1 MPHPRIKLYWLNKS
15 RAQRIVWL
23 LQELHLNYDVESF
36 RRGPDM
42 RAPRELLQVHPLGK
56 SPVVRISLPGLE
68 DAATSSNSS
77 GPRDLVLA
85 ESGFIAQYLVEH
97 FGQGVTG
104 APRRLAP
111 RRYRDGCEG
120 QPGGET
126 EAWLRYQ
133 YFLHYAE
140 GSLMPPLLVGLILEV
155 LKSPRIPFLIRPIT
169 SRVSNQLAAAFVA
182 PELARNLAFLEEQ
195 LKTAPGGDGS
205 GKGYLCGPHL
215 TAADILMV
223 FPLQVARQRAGGLT
237 HGKEGKQLAEQ
248 FSVVWEYLER
258 LESEPGCKRAEEQTR
273 NWEDHEPE
281 G

>member
-1 MPHPRIKLYWLNKS
+1 MPQPHIKLYWLNKS

-23 LQELHLNYDVESF
+23 LEELHLDYDVEVF

-56 SPVVRISLPGLE
+56 SPVVSISLPGLE
-68 DAATSSNSS
+68 DAAATSR
-77 GPRDLVLA
+77 PEPKDLVLA

-97 FGQGVTG
+97 FGQGL
-104 APRRLAP
+104 AENQPRLAP
-111 RRYRDGCEG
+111 KRYRDGYEG

-140 GSLMPPLLVGLILEV
+140 GSLMPPMLVGLILGI

-169 SRVSNQLAAAFVA
+169 SGVSSKLAAAFLA

-195 LKTAPGGDGS
+195 LKTAPGT
-205 GKGYLCGPHL
+205 GYLCGPHL

-223 FPLQVARQRAGGLT
+223 FPLQLARQRAGGLT
-237 HGKEGKQLAEQ
+237 HGKEGKKILDQ
-248 FSVVWEYLER
+248 FPAVWEYLER
-258 LESEPGCKRAEEQTR
+258 LENEPGYKRAEEKAKQ
-273 NWEDHEPE
+273 WEEDHEPTQ
-281 G
+281 GN